1 MPEDFV
7 QRNPRA
13 QDQETSSRSRRGCP
27 HLTVLQII
35 SCPHISTAA
44 VVELLISL
52 PSLIS
57 LAFERLDR
65 VFRSEALFET
75 GQIFKV
81 QNFEHHH
88 SHLALEPGESPP
100 TLAAEEG
107 FFKQLAAAFPHL
119 RTVKLSLTSES
130 DNYMERLT
138 TLTHLQEVIIDF
150 PGHLGSG
157 FHKFPEMR
165 PKTQPAGSH
174 PHTGERD

>member
-1 MPEDFV
+1 MQSKSQLKMAEGFVDKNPAVQEED
-7 QRNPRA
+7 
-13 QDQETSSRSRRGCP
+13 TSRRRRRGCP

-88 SHLALEPGESPP
+88 SHLAL
-100 TLAAEEG
+100 
-107 FFKQLAAAFPHL
+107 
-119 RTVKLSLTSES
+119 
-130 DNYMERLT
+130 
-138 TLTHLQEVIIDF
+138 
-150 PGHLGSG
+150 
-157 FHKFPEMR
+157 
-165 PKTQPAGSH
+165 
-174 PHTGERD
+174 